1 MTSVRLLIVMLSTS
15 TSNDLVMPLISIH
28 LSTSANV
35 FFQGELPRKN
45 TFENRTLSEEP
56 KSFPKSR
63 DNAAP
68 YTVSTFE
75 NGIGWKIFPMSTFEK
90 QINLNYFLHLLLLTA
105 TTPKAQLLKNGQS
118 RYIHVD
124 KTDKSASIDIEKRTK
139 GATVWYKEKLRSN
152 CWDFMKP
159 RTGKH
164 CTLRGRDRLEKH
176 ILSAILPQG
185 IISLS

>member
-118 RYIHVD
+118 RYYSCWQNGQKRFNWYW
-124 KTDKSASIDIEKRTK
+124 KTNKGRNCMIQRKVEK
-139 GATVWYKEKLRSN
+139 
-152 CWDFMKP
+152 
-159 RTGKH
+159 
-164 CTLRGRDRLEKH
+164 
-176 ILSAILPQG
+176 
-185 IISLS
+185 